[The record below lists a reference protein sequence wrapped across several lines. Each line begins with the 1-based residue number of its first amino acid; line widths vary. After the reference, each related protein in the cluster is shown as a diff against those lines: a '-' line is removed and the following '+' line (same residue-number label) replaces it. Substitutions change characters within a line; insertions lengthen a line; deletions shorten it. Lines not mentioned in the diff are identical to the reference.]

1 MFEITYTDSTALK
14 SIAQLSGV
22 HYALVMLIKIKKKKK
37 IKMIN
42 IINST
47 G

>member
-22 HYALVMLIKIKKKKK
+22 HYALVMLIKIKKKK